1 MTTNASPVSSV
12 YASVVPRITRDVAAI
27 GVQIDPHGAQPEGRK
42 EVGRGKPED
51 GGGELRSGLTLANRF
66 TATIYDPEVPFDIVV
81 TVGAHDGWL
90 AVEKVTV
97 SKRPDGPPVNAQ
109 ALRATA
115 LSVYMQRITQE
126 LQRFI
131 GAGLL
136 GKKVSQS
143 EHATTFRLPA
153 LADDWQGFAEMR
165 RAVREA
171 RITPEIAAEAY
182 KEALAS
188 LDPEENRRPT
198 AAAAEKL
205 GVSRGYI
212 SGLLSQARKQ
222 GIEGLGPGRPERR
235 RDSR

>member
-1 MTTNASPVSSV
+1 MTANASPVPAV
-12 YASVVPRITRDVAAI
+12 YASEMPRITRDVAAI

-42 EVGRGKPED
+42 VAGSGKPEE
-51 GGGELRSGLTLANRF
+51 GGGELRGGLTLANRF
-66 TATIYDPEVPFDIVV
+66 TAVIYDPEVPFDIEV

-90 AVEKVTV
+90 VAEKVTV
-97 SKRPDGPPVNAQ
+97 SMRPDGPPVNAQ

-115 LSVYMQRITQE
+115 LSLYMQRVHQE

-136 GKKVSQS
+136 KKKVRQN
-143 EHATTFRLPA
+143 EHAVVYRLPGRD
-153 LADDWQGFAEMR
+153 DDWQGFAEMR

-188 LDPEENRRPT
+188 LDPEESRRPT

-212 SGLLSQARKQ
+212 SGLLSQARKL

-235 RDSR
+235 RDSQ